1 MIAVVSSKN
10 KAKKNYFMG
19 LTDKFSTIC
28 QNIFKYC
35 IEVFQIPKAV
45 VAAVLHF
52 KSVEYF
58 IVYTHGKQQNNSN
71 FHRPRSPKKSFRK
84 EKTPKF
90 IYVIIGITN
99 NILFSNGI

>member
-58 IVYTHGKQQNNSN
+58 IVYTHGKQQNNSK
-71 FHRPRSPKKSFRK
+71 FHRDHQKKSFQK
-84 EKTPKF
+84 EKNPKF

-99 NILFSNGI
+99 NILVSNVI